1 MSILHFQDKQ
11 KTVIMFLHE
20 KLKTQIYLLL
30 FSHKKNSEQLSLL
43 KLFAVSL

>member
-30 FSHKKNSEQLSLL
+30 FSYKKTVNSYLC
-43 KLFAVSL
+43 